1 MQAVRH
7 AQPHDWPARS
17 LQLSD
22 EPSRNALGALHY
34 INVVALPHTSGR
46 TLKMDD
52 ISFNDFKLEKIL
64 GQGAFGEVHRAI
76 WKQDGKTYAVK
87 KIIHKYKG
95 RKDRCV

>member
-1 MQAVRH
+1 
-7 AQPHDWPARS
+7 
-17 LQLSD
+17 
-22 EPSRNALGALHY
+22 
-34 INVVALPHTSGR
+34 
-46 TLKMDD
+46 MDD